1 MSRTSCKAEMKFI
14 DITALEDATVSYENG
29 QAFNDSSLFGQS
41 DVVNHEDYGYFGR
54 NSFILD
60 GSKTIMPDT
69 PTDIA
74 FWSSEYSQ
82 YSCDFQHNPKITVV
96 FDEYHTSSGLTL
108 YFNNTW
114 PAEMR
119 ITWYDNNNEIISK
132 VFNPD
137 QLIYICNKQ
146 VKNYNK
152 IEIEFLK
159 TRFPEEYIQ
168 LQYILYGKYVQW
180 EESDI
185 RSAKLTEDIDITG
198 ATVSVN
204 RANVEIVDEAENFNI
219 SIPNREWQSV
229 QKNQEVTFTEVLD
242 NVEVP
247 LGKFFIKEFNFKQ
260 NIVSF
265 ELIDSVGV
273 LDYFRFDKGQIY
285 DNVLAGS
292 IIADILNPT
301 GLKYEVAE
309 DIASIPLKGY
319 LAIQSS
325 REALQK
331 VAFVCGAVIDDSRS
345 DVIRI
350 YKPDKKLIYI
360 IDVDRKL
367 NGNTQVTQDEYVSTV
382 AIECSRYTLATDS
395 EEIYNDSLSAGIH
408 KISFNGPVKADTI
421 TVTGGTIVE
430 AATNYVVVSV
440 PISGEIIITGTSYQ
454 ESKFT
459 VSRSVNMIDGGAF
472 ENTKSF
478 SDCTL
483 YNNEVIQSKLVDLLE
498 YYNLQKKVDIK
509 FLVNN
514 EQVGRWTNIKDTK
527 GRNNASLIESQSI
540 DLTGGFISVTKCRG
554 YKQIV
559 ENEYYAG
566 GELLASAGTGGAI
579 I

>member
-14 DITALEDATVSYENG
+14 DITALADSTLSFENW
-29 QAFNDSSLFGQS
+29 QISNDRLFHAHDVINHADYAFL
-41 DVVNHEDYGYFGR
+41 GY
-54 NSFILD
+54 NNFILD
-60 GSKTIMPDT
+60 GSKTIMQGSPGDV
-69 PTDIA
+69 A
-74 FWSSEYSQ
+74 FWSYEPSKS
-82 YSCDFQHNPKITVV
+82 SCTFESNPKVIVN
-96 FDEYHTSSGLTL
+96 FSEYHTSSGLTL

-114 PAEMR
+114 PAELR
-119 ITWYDNNNEIISK
+119 ITWYNNNNEIISK
-132 VFNPD
+132 IFQPD

-146 VKNYNK
+146 VKNYDK
-152 IEIEFLK
+152 IEIEFIK
-159 TRFPEEYIQ
+159 TRFPGEYIQ

-229 QKNQEVTFTEVLD
+229 QKNQEVAFTEVVD
-242 NVEVP
+242 DAEVP

-285 DNVLAGS
+285 DNVLASS

-345 DVIRI
+345 DTIRI
-350 YKPDKKLIYI
+350 YKPNKKLEYV

-382 AIECSRYTLATDS
+382 AIECSRYTLATDP
-395 EEIYNDSLSAGIH
+395 EEIYNDSLSAGTH
-408 KISFNGPVKADTI
+408 KISFNNPVKPNTI
-421 TVTGGTIVE
+421 SISGGTITE

-440 PISGEIIITGTSYQ
+440 PNDGAIIITAKSYQ
-454 ESKFT
+454 ENKFIVSK
-459 VSRSVNMIDGGAF
+459 SVNMIDGGAF

-559 ENEYYAG
+559 ENEYYTG